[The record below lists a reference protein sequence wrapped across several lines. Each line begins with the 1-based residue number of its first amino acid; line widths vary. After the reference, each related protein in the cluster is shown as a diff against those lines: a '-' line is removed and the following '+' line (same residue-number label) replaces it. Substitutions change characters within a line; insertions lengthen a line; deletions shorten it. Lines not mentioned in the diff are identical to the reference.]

1 MHKKTNELA
10 VAVSQSPIIF
20 LQLPKSIV
28 VGMKEVLPRR
38 APFLVAG
45 MGLPTKLFCHY
56 TESDK
61 WNCDSG
67 DAEDKQ
73 RHDVLLR
80 CKICLS
86 PPSTSLTFLYL
97 SELLQQPGTS
107 KTIFYIVVS
116 KLLSPYIQKYHYNQQ
131 NIFYSYVKHKKG
143 LLSCQ
148 CACVPK
154 NSFHHRDRQTPLSLP
169 PFLQLLF
176 PGNLAGG
183 EHQGGVP

>member
-1 MHKKTNELA
+1 ML
-10 VAVSQSPIIF
+10 AVSQSPIIF

-28 VGMKEVLPRR
+28 VGMKEVSFATSCSILSCWHG
-38 APFLVAG
+38 A
-45 MGLPTKLFCHY
+45 PTKLLCHY

-131 NIFYSYVKHKKG
+131 NIFYSHVKHKKG

-154 NSFHHRDRQTPLSLP
+154 NSFHRRDRQTPLSS
-169 PFLQLLF
+169 PFSLQLLF
-176 PGNLAGG
+176 PDNLAGG